1 MMKFALEQLGRA
13 TRCRLSTPHSEK
25 QLSDLQIPQ
34 LLVVNPSAI
43 HGYKSRTRRIPKR
56 AIELVQS
63 YR

>member
-13 TRCRLSTPHSEK
+13 TRCGLSTPHSEK

-34 LLVVNPSAI
+34 LLGVNPSVLR
-43 HGYKSRTRRIPKR
+43 GYKCGTRRIPKR
-56 AIELVQS
+56 ALELVQS